1 MTTISPD
8 GLTSASR
15 ATTRGQFALVGI
27 ATILTA
33 IIANSLV
40 YFVGRIVVSYDPD
53 FVIFQN
59 VLPTIIFTVVPAI
72 IAVLLYGL
80 LRRFTAQPER
90 TFTIVAAVV
99 LVLSIIPDLTYMPTV
114 EGASAGQTAILIV
127 MHIVAAVTITG
138 MLTRLAPRDS
148 RRS

>member
-8 GLTSASR
+8 GLTGASR
-15 ATTRGQFALVGI
+15 ATTTGGFALVGI

-53 FVIFQN
+53 FIIFQN
-59 VLPTIIFTVVPAI
+59 VSPTIIFTVVPAI
-72 IAVLLYGL
+72 VSVLLYGL
-80 LRRFTAQPER
+80 LRRFTTRPER
-90 TFTIVAAVV
+90 TFTILAAVV
-99 LVLSIIPDLTYMPTV
+99 LVLSIVPDLTYIPTV

-127 MHIVAAVTITG
+127 MHLVAAITITG